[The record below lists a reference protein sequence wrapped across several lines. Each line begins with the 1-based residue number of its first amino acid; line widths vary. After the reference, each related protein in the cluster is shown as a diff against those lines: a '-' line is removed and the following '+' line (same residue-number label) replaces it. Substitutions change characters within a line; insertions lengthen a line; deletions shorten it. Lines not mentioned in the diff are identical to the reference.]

1 MVNLDKSNKDSI
13 YVEKNHLIVTIT
25 SIGLTGII
33 LAVVFALTDNTETGR
48 NTVTD
53 SVTDSSVICTVEDVG
68 TVQNV
73 DTKPDNSIIVD
84 SDGKSSV
91 VYGGSSQETS
101 LSYYVYLKDS
111 NNIVYQFS
119 VIDDVYMAMSRK
131 KGDTITIYSK
141 ETLFGNTYYW
151 QGNKLENPL
160 KITE

>member
-53 SVTDSSVICTVEDVG
+53 SSINCIVEDVG

-73 DTKPDNSIIVD
+73 NTK
-84 SDGKSSV
+84 
-91 VYGGSSQETS
+91 
-101 LSYYVYLKDS
+101 YVYLKDN

-119 VIDDVYMAMSRK
+119 VSSDVYVAMSRK
-131 KGDTITIYSK
+131 KGDTISIFSK
-141 ETLFGNTYYW
+141 ETLFGNVYY
-151 QGNKLENPL
+151 
-160 KITE
+160 

>member
-13 YVEKNHLIVTIT
+13 YVEKNHLIATIT

-151 QGNKLENPL
+151 QVNKLENPL

>member
-13 YVEKNHLIVTIT
+13 YVEKNHLIATIT

-53 SVTDSSVICTVEDVG
+53 SVTDSSINCIVEDVG

-73 DTKPDNSIIVD
+73 NTK
-84 SDGKSSV
+84 
-91 VYGGSSQETS
+91 
-101 LSYYVYLKDS
+101 YVYLKDN

-119 VIDDVYMAMSRK
+119 VSSDVYVAMSRK
-131 KGDTITIYSK
+131 KGDNITIDLK
-141 ETLFGNTYYW
+141 EDLFGNAYYW
-151 QGNKLENPL
+151 QGEKLRNPL
-160 KITE
+160 QITESSEQDIIETNTAEKEKLR

>member
-13 YVEKNHLIVTIT
+13 YVEKNHLIATIT

-53 SVTDSSVICTVEDVG
+53 SVTDSSINCIVEDVG

-73 DTKPDNSIIVD
+73 NTK
-84 SDGKSSV
+84 
-91 VYGGSSQETS
+91 
-101 LSYYVYLKDS
+101 YVYLKDS